1 LVHWWERFN
10 DPTLGLLVE
19 QALKS
24 NTSVESAQASL
35 RQSQALRDVAA
46 AALMPTL
53 SGVASVSRSAAGS
66 TGATGSTRT
75 TTTQAGVNADWVP
88 DVFGTNRHALEAGQA
103 VADAGVA
110 SLGDMQV
117 LVASEVGL
125 GYIALRA
132 AQARWTIASDS
143 LASQQETLQITLWRQ
158 QAGLVTELDAAQA
171 RTAAEQTA
179 ALLPALDTTIEQ
191 NRHALTVLTGQ
202 PPNARLPSSASLAAS
217 SPIPSAADDL
227 TLGLPAQT
235 LRQRADVRASEYQ
248 VTAAL
253 ARVAQA
259 DAARWPSF
267 SISGTL
273 GYSAATLGA
282 LTSGAALAST
292 LLAGVTLPLYDG
304 GAARA
309 QVRAQQAGLDLARSS
324 YRAAVLTALQEV
336 EDALV
341 GLRSDRLRLVSLRDA
356 AVDASRAAELA
367 RQQYSGGLID
377 FQTVLSTQRT
387 QLTTQDALAQAIAD
401 VSADQVR
408 LFKALGGGWR
418 SGDAAAGTTQA
429 DDHHT
434 SGAAQATPL

>member
-1 LVHWWERFN
+1 
-10 DPTLGLLVE
+10 
-19 QALKS
+19 
-24 NTSVESAQASL
+24 
-35 RQSQALRDVAA
+35 
-46 AALMPTL
+46 
-53 SGVASVSRSAAGS
+53 
-66 TGATGSTRT
+66 
-75 TTTQAGVNADWVP
+75 
-88 DVFGTNRHALEAGQA
+88 

-429 DDHHT
+429 DDHHS